1 MEESQRKIL
10 RLVSKKNQ
18 AMAGTNRSDVQIGQ
32 VSDIVKQFIIWRSG
46 RDTTTT
52 PATWS
57 KPNHGQQGAHI
68 SRAGTWQCLRDLNK
82 QSVNRAGP
90 APMARRLTFS
100 VLFNPNAVQV
110 NLSSLP
116 TRPWDHDKASLR
128 NDPGLVLIRRNSP
141 GCLTFQ
147 EDWNGVSRS
156 LWLTATDGTS
166 DCTLHSYCSTT
177 IQSNDSSVQS

>member
-1 MEESQRKIL
+1 
-10 RLVSKKNQ
+10 
-18 AMAGTNRSDVQIGQ
+18 MAGTNRSDVQIRFGGQ
-32 VSDIVKQFIIWRSG
+32 EG
-46 RDTTTT
+46 T
-52 PATWS
+52 P
-57 KPNHGQQGAHI
+57 P
-68 SRAGTWQCLRDLNK
+68 
-82 QSVNRAGP
+82 P
-90 APMARRLTFS
+90 RRLPDPNQTTGSRVRTSQELEHGS
-100 VLFNPNAVQV
+100 VSEIWINKALTEQGQRRWQGVW
-110 NLSSLP
+110 LSRSCLIP
-116 TRPWDHDKASLR
+116 TLSRSTCRAFPLVHDKASLR